1 MNSEYKPYSGDIG
14 PPDPL
19 RELRQR
25 FWKPIIDDGLQIVL
39 GRFTQ
44 FAQFEQSGFIGMGD
58 AVAMTEIQSCLG
70 ILGLSGVP
78 ICYADRLDGDS
89 LKTNL
94 ILLGGPDAN
103 VLTRETVSRLTTT
116 LKFGNP
122 DRHEIALF
130 DSQNNRYF
138 IPRLS
143 ASDKVETD
151 FGIIYLCQSPFDP
164 RKRILLAAGSFGYG
178 TWACVRH
185 VLSSDFLTNTL
196 VARGANLECLIE
208 VDILWETPQRIKS
221 H

>member
-1 MNSEYKPYSGDIG
+1 
-14 PPDPL
+14 
-19 RELRQR
+19 
-25 FWKPIIDDGLQIVL
+25 
-39 GRFTQ
+39 
-44 FAQFEQSGFIGMGD
+44 MGD

-78 ICYADRLDGDS
+78 ISYADRLDGDS

-130 DSQNNRYF
+130 DSHNNRYF

-143 ASDKVETD
+143 ASDKVEND
-151 FGIIYLCQSPFDP
+151 FGIIYLQHF
-164 RKRILLAAGSFGYG
+164 
-178 TWACVRH
+178 
-185 VLSSDFLTNTL
+185 
-196 VARGANLECLIE
+196 
-208 VDILWETPQRIKS
+208 
-221 H
+221 